1 MMETSELVNR
11 NNNIIN
17 VKEKEARTIMNEK
30 IKNYEQNSDNV
41 PEGTDDSTA
50 EEDTSQIQ
58 DCVEQDQD
66 AAEAGKNPT
75 SQQAHSSNLSQAEQ
89 NTNPSS
95 SKPKSWKVRGV
106 EFAPVI
112 IPLERR
118 LETFSVFVWL
128 CLVVVLGT
136 FASLVLLYGLVYTS
150 YWWAVLA
157 YVTWIIVDR
166 DSCETGGRKGFLR
179 GYIRNLSLWK
189 YYCQYFPI
197 RLIKTVDLDPAQN
210 YIFGS
215 HPHGLLASGCFGGL
229 GTNGANADLIF
240 KEFQIHLHTLAMNF
254 WFPATRELILSLGM
268 QSASKK
274 SITNSISKKEGGNIS
289 VIVVGGA
296 AESMYTSTD
305 QISIV
310 LEKRK
315 GFVKLALQHGAQ
327 LVPTFSFG
335 EAHIYNILPQ
345 PEGSLI
351 RNLQE
356 KVRHV
361 VGFAPVLFFGRGM
374 FQYNF
379 GLLPFRRP
387 VYVVVGQPIPVQ
399 KNPNPTAEEI
409 GRVHS
414 QYIEGMKDL
423 YDEYNKV
430 YGNVNIKLN
439 II

>member
-1 MMETSELVNR
+1 METSELVNNN
-11 NNNIIN
+11 NNNIY
-17 VKEKEARTIMNEK
+17 VEEKEARTVVNEK
-30 IKNYEQNSDNV
+30 DQDYEQNSVVKSDKV
-41 PEGTDDSTA
+41 PA
-50 EEDTSQIQ
+50 EETDESTEVEADTSQIQ
-58 DCVEQDQD
+58 
-66 AAEAGKNPT
+66 AA
-75 SQQAHSSNLSQAEQ
+75 Q

-95 SKPKSWKVRGV
+95 SKPKSWKVSGV
-106 EFAPVI
+106 EFAPLI

-128 CLVVVLGT
+128 CLVVVLGA

-166 DSCETGGRKGFLR
+166 ASCETGGRKGFLR

-229 GTNGANADLIF
+229 GTNGANADSIF
-240 KEFQIHLHTLAMNF
+240 KGFKIHLHTLAMNF

-274 SITNSISKKEGGNIS
+274 SITKSITKKEGGNIS

-399 KNPNPTAEEI
+399 ENPNPSAEEI

-414 QYIEGMKDL
+414 QYIEGVKAL